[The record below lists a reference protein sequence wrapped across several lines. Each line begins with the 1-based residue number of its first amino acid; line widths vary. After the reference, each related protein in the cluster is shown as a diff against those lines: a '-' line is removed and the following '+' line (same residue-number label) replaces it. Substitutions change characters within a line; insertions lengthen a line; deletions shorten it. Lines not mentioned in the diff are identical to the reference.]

1 MHKKSH
7 VLIAL
12 VVAFV
17 AVVSISAPA
26 AFAKTTN
33 DVKPGWGFGD
43 QNHIHT
49 GPPGQSV
56 RPTIVQRLEDRE
68 NSIVTKLGNN
78 NNIPEPQKTDIIN
91 QIKSIFDNIISM
103 FS

>member
-1 MHKKSH
+1 MLKKTN

-12 VVAFV
+12 VVALV
-17 AVVSISAPA
+17 AVTSVSAPA
-26 AFAKTTN
+26 AFAKTT
-33 DVKPGWGFGD
+33 KPGWGFGD
-43 QNHIHT
+43 ENHVHV

-68 NSIVTKLGNN
+68 SKIVNRLSNN
-78 NNIPEPQKTDIIN
+78 NHIPEPQKTNIIN
-91 QIKSIFDNIISM
+91 EVKSIFDNLISM

>member
-1 MHKKSH
+1 MLKKST

-12 VVAFV
+12 VVALV
-17 AVVSISAPA
+17 AVTSVSAPA
-26 AFAKTTN
+26 AFAKTT
-33 DVKPGWGFGD
+33 KPGWGFGD
-43 QNHIHT
+43 DNHIHL

-68 NSIVTKLGNN
+68 DRIVNRLGNN
-78 NNIPEPQKTDIIN
+78 DNIPEPQKTNLIN
-91 QIKSIFDNIISM
+91 QIKSIFDNLINM

>member
-1 MHKKSH
+1 MQKKSH

-17 AVVSISAPA
+17 AAVSISAPS

-33 DVKPGWGFGD
+33 DVKPGWGYGD
-43 QNHIHT
+43 QNHIHI

-56 RPTIVQRLEDRE
+56 RPTIVERLEHKE
-68 NSIVTKLGNN
+68 TKILNQLSNN
-78 NNIPEPQKTDIIN
+78 NNIPEPTKTDLIHQIQGIFSQII
-91 QIKSIFDNIISM
+91 SIFS
-103 FS
+103 